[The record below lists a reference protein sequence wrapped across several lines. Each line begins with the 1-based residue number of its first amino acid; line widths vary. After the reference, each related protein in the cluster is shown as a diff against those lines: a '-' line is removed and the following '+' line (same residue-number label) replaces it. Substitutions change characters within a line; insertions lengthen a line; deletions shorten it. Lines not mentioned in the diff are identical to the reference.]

1 MSLLN
6 KINKSSDLK
15 QFEPEQMKAL
25 ADEIRTEIIS
35 IVAKTGGHLASNLG
49 AVELTLALHYC
60 FDIPTDQ
67 IVWDVGH
74 QSYVHKMLTGRRKQM
89 NTIRQY
95 NGLAGFPKRDESR
108 ADPFG
113 AGHASTAIS
122 AASGLAAA
130 RDQKGEKHKVI
141 AVVGDGSLTGGLAF
155 EGLNNAGAS
164 KKNLLVILNDN
175 EMSISKNVGAL
186 SKYLTGIMVDQR
198 FNKLRNDIWE
208 LTGRFKRRDKIR
220 AMVSNIEDSIKGL
233 FVPGYIFDRLGFR
246 YLGPIDGH
254 DLPLMIKML
263 NQLKELSGPL
273 LLHVVTVKGKGY
285 APAEADAT
293 KFHGIGA
300 FDKIT
305 GNTNSKSK
313 KPAYTKVFGDTMIE
327 LGRMNNKIVAIT
339 AAMSS
344 GTGLAKFSETY
355 PDRFYDVGIA
365 EGHAVCFAAGLAAGG
380 VRPFVA
386 IYSTFLQR
394 AYDQIIHDVALQK
407 LPVVFCIDRGGLVGD
422 DGPTHHGTFDLSY
435 LSAVPG
441 MTIMVPK
448 DGNEFRAM
456 LHAAATVELKGP
468 CAIRYPRAS
477 IPDEIR
483 SGFELIKWGKWEKLH
498 DRGDTVII
506 ATGTMVETAK
516 EVHKTLKDKYQI
528 AVINA
533 RFVKPLNMEMLE
545 FCQRKYKNIITLE
558 ENALPGGLGQAIG
571 AYLKENDYSGGFHAL
586 GLPDKFVTHGNR
598 AILLSEIGLDAVGV
612 IKYIEKDIE
621 ISKTDSTIGV
631 FGRGIFAKFHNSNR
645 TAKHHTGSGKE

>member
-15 QFEPEQMKAL
+15 QFNPEQMKVL
-25 ADEIRTEIIS
+25 TEEIRTEIIS
-35 IVAKTGGHLASNLG
+35 IVAETGGHLASNLG

-60 FDIPTDQ
+60 LDIPTDQ

-74 QSYVHKMLTGRRKQM
+74 QSYVHKMLTGRREQM
-89 NTIRQY
+89 KTIRQH
-95 NGLAGFPKRDESR
+95 NGLAGFPKRSESK

-122 AASGLAAA
+122 AATGLAAA
-130 RDQKGEKHKVI
+130 RDQIGAKHKVV

-164 KKNLLVILNDN
+164 KKDLLVILNDN

-198 FNKLRNDIWE
+198 FNKLRNEIWE

-220 AMVSNIEDSIKGL
+220 TMVSHIEDSIRGL

-246 YLGPIDGH
+246 YFGPIDGH

-263 NQLKELSGPL
+263 DRLKEISGPL

-285 APAEADAT
+285 ALAEADAT

-305 GNTNSKSK
+305 GKTNSVLG
-313 KPAYTKVFGDTMIE
+313 KPPYTKVFGDAMVE
-327 LGRMNNKIVAIT
+327 LGNINKNIAAIT

-344 GTGLAKFSETY
+344 GTGLAKFAEAY

-407 LPVVFCIDRGGLVGD
+407 LPVVFCVDRGGLVGD

-435 LSAVPG
+435 MSTVPG
-441 MTIMVPK
+441 MTVMVPK
-448 DGNEFRAM
+448 DGNELRAM
-456 LHAAATVELKGP
+456 LHAAATTELTGT
-468 CAIRYPRAS
+468 CAIRYHRAS

-483 SGFELIKWGKWEKLH
+483 SGFESIEWGSWEKLY
-498 DRGDTVII
+498 DQGDTVII
-506 ATGTMVETAK
+506 AAGTMVETAK
-516 EVHKTLKDKYQI
+516 EVRENLIDKYQV

-533 RFVKPLNMEMLE
+533 RFVKPLNSEMLDY
-545 FCQRKYKNIITLE
+545 CQKNYKNIITLE
-558 ENALPGGLGQAIG
+558 ENVLSGGLGQAIG
-571 AYLKENDYSGGFHAL
+571 AYLKENDFAGRFHAI
-586 GLPDKFVTHGNR
+586 GLPDKFVTHGNV
-598 AILLSEIGLDAVGV
+598 AILLAEIGLDAAGV
-612 IKYIEKDIE
+612 TKYIEQNFDK
-621 ISKTDSTIGV
+621 SKTDSTKGV
-631 FGRGIFAKFHNSNR
+631 FARNIFAKFSNSNR
-645 TAKHHTGSGKE
+645 ITKHTGSGKE